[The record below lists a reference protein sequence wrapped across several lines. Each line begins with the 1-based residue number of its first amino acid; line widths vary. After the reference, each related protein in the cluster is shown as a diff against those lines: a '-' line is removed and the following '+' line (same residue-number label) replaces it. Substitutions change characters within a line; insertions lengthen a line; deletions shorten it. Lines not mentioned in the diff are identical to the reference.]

1 MGGQGDWSATL
12 VSISRAVHPGTAVN
26 KSKIKALPLQIFF
39 SLRQREKNSVNIE
52 WCFGLPRVFTQ
63 FGHSSPQ
70 SLPASNSEPKR
81 ETDSHVLAQFLTY
94 SQVLN

>member
-39 SLRQREKNSVNIE
+39 SLRQREKKFCE
-52 WCFGLPRVFTQ
+52 
-63 FGHSSPQ
+63 H
-70 SLPASNSEPKR
+70 
-81 ETDSHVLAQFLTY
+81 
-94 SQVLN
+94 